1 MQLLLKT
8 LTGKSLALD
17 VATCDTIRSVKA
29 KVQEITGI
37 PQHQM
42 RLLHGGD
49 LLDGRKTLGDYGG
62 CLGVVTVLG
71 ADGQDDSNQDW
82 VDLADAAKVSD
93 TASDAGVTGEHETE
107 RITATLLEEL
117 FPSKDATKRALWLQT
132 LVEAEFDLLDQ
143 LKDLGEQDW
152 DKLKLPLAVKLKL
165 RAAASKSAVTGVAPS
180 QRPVAQIDVIVIDV
194 SGSMRASSTLD
205 QLKTREDVSK
215 ILFHTL
221 VDKLIGLELNHALG
235 IVAFGERLTSIPIT
249 REYERFHDE
258 LGRLDANQGS
268 TKLFDGLFA
277 ATQMVESYVGA
288 LAADVPRPK
297 KRIFVLTDG
306 EDNASTHAPWQV
318 TQLMQQKGIVCDCI
332 PLAGENSI
340 LYAICTAS
348 GGMCFNVVSEQQGA
362 ALFEREPVLHLLS
375 REQPAESPR
384 GVDDLASFQ
393 TFVDLGKQT
402 RPVDAIVKVE
412 STMVHA
418 STLRPA
424 DVPTSI
430 RSSASGSTRR
440 VLREYREL
448 SEHPIDGW
456 SVYVCENSVHSWK
469 AVLQGLPAPYLG
481 GCFLVTISI
490 PADYPHRP
498 PRVNFETP
506 IYHPN
511 INADGRICLDIL
523 KDAWSPALSI
533 PKLLSSITTLVL
545 SPDAEDPLDVWKAE
559 LFRVN
564 RTQYYS
570 EAQKHTT
577 DHASESFEALST
589 RCNLSQA

>member
-1 MQLLLKT
+1 
-8 LTGKSLALD
+8 
-17 VATCDTIRSVKA
+17 
-29 KVQEITGI
+29 
-37 PQHQM
+37 
-42 RLLHGGD
+42 
-49 LLDGRKTLGDYGG
+49 
-62 CLGVVTVLG
+62 
-71 ADGQDDSNQDW
+71 
-82 VDLADAAKVSD
+82 
-93 TASDAGVTGEHETE
+93 
-107 RITATLLEEL
+107 
-117 FPSKDATKRALWLQT
+117 
-132 LVEAEFDLLDQ
+132 
-143 LKDLGEQDW
+143 
-152 DKLKLPLAVKLKL
+152 
-165 RAAASKSAVTGVAPS
+165 
-180 QRPVAQIDVIVIDV
+180 
-194 SGSMRASSTLD
+194 
-205 QLKTREDVSK
+205 
-215 ILFHTL
+215 
-221 VDKLIGLELNHALG
+221 
-235 IVAFGERLTSIPIT
+235 
-249 REYERFHDE
+249 
-258 LGRLDANQGS
+258 
-268 TKLFDGLFA
+268 
-277 ATQMVESYVGA
+277 
-288 LAADVPRPK
+288 
-297 KRIFVLTDG
+297 
-306 EDNASTHAPWQV
+306 
-318 TQLMQQKGIVCDCI
+318 
-332 PLAGENSI
+332 
-340 LYAICTAS
+340 
-348 GGMCFNVVSEQQGA
+348 
-362 ALFEREPVLHLLS
+362 
-375 REQPAESPR
+375 
-384 GVDDLASFQ
+384 
-393 TFVDLGKQT
+393 
-402 RPVDAIVKVE
+402 VDAIVKVE

-418 STLRPA
+418 PTLRPA

-430 RSSASGSTRR
+430 RSGASGSTKR